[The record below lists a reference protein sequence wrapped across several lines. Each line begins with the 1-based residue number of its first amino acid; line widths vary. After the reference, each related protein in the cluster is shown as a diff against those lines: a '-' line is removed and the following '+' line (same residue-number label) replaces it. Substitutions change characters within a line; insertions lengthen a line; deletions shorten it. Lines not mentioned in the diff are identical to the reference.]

1 MHIKNGYYKV
11 ENHKEYHKIP
21 TNTNKR
27 NKSVKVEVTH
37 PNPENIHMTLNYNVL
52 NFLTAFVIGTFAPLP
67 ITWKTGLI
75 IAVLVGGATV
85 NIVI

>member
-11 ENHKEYHKIP
+11 ENHKEYCKIP

-27 NKSVKVEVTH
+27 KKTVKVEVVH
-37 PNPENIHMTLNYNVL
+37 PDPENMNVTFNYNAL
-52 NFLTAFVIGTFAPLP
+52 NFLTAFVIGAFAPLP

-75 IAVLVGGATV
+75 IAVLVGGAT
-85 NIVI
+85 IDIE